1 MSVENNVFIRP
12 QALPTPADWAS
23 AIRAAGFELDIDT
36 DFSWDDFEGFL
47 PAKYKGQDA
56 GFELYKEDFDLS
68 ELSDEEQ
75 AELEDRSLLIT
86 LVTHADMREYMS
98 SMLAAAVLCAQADG
112 RLAEGGEPPFIKAGD
127 VIQWAR
133 ECEPEVEKLIED

>member
-12 QALPTPADWAS
+12 SSLPTPADWAA

-36 DFSWDDFEGFL
+36 DFTWDDFEGFL

-75 AELEDRSLLIT
+75 AELEDRSLLVT
-86 LVTHADMREYMS
+86 LVTHADMREYLS
-98 SMLAAAVLCAQADG
+98 SMLASAVLCAMADG
-112 RLAEGGEPPFIKAGD
+112 RLAEGGEPPFIKSAD
-127 VIQWAR
+127 AIAWAR
-133 ECEPEVEKLIED
+133 DCEPDVEKLITD